1 MGLINQYG
9 KLVTEKPWLVLIVAL
24 IFTGAMFYSVT
35 QLQMVG
41 MDYEDILPKGNEV
54 MDAFDFVKNEFGNS
68 DNALIVIEINPSFE
82 NSNEPLDIRDPRVIN
97 YIDILTQQSQYVDY
111 VESVSSASQLIK
123 VSNQGYIPNTL
134 RSIKNI
140 LNNHPFSNQYISED
154 YSMSL
159 IKINLNE
166 DASNNAEEIEK
177 QLSELIDKTEK
188 PAGVKVQL
196 AGETLKQ
203 PILQRATGKD
213 TTKTSL
219 YSIIGI
225 ILILF
230 LLFRSIKNTILPLT
244 TILFGI
250 VWALGFTS
258 LIGMGISPVTSGV
271 ISMIMG
277 IGIDFGIQ
285 IINRFKQE
293 LRKYNKEEAM
303 RKTIN
308 GVFMPM
314 LTTTIAAL
322 IGFRAM
328 SLGELKMMGEMGTI
342 MSLGVAFCMLAAVTI
357 VPSLLVLLEK
367 DKAKK

>member
-9 KLVTEKPWLVLIVAL
+9 KLVTNKPVLVLIVTL

-35 QLQMVG
+35 KIQVVN
-41 MDYEDILPKGNEV
+41 MDYEDILPKDNEV
-54 MDAFDFVKNEFGNS
+54 IDAFEFVKNEFGGA
-68 DNALIVIEINPSFE
+68 DNALIVIEIDPSIS
-82 NSNEPLDIRDPRVIN
+82 NSDEPIDIRDPRVIK

-111 VESVSSASQLIK
+111 VDDVSSISRIILE
-123 VSNQGYIPNTL
+123 SNQERIPNSL
-134 RSIKNI
+134 QSIKN
-140 LNNHPFSNQYISED
+140 LLKNNPFANQYISND

-166 DASNNAEEIEK
+166 DAANNAKEIER
-177 QLSELIDKTEK
+177 QLSKLIDKTEK
-188 PAGVKVQL
+188 PVGIKVQL
-196 AGETLKQ
+196 AGETLKE
-203 PILQRATGKD
+203 PILQKETGKD
-213 TTKTSL
+213 MNKTSL
-219 YSIIGI
+219 FSIIGI
-225 ILILF
+225 VLILF
-230 LLFRSIKNTILPLT
+230 LLFRSIKNTILPLM

-250 VWALGFTS
+250 IWALGFTS

-285 IINRFKQE
+285 VINRFKQE
-293 LRKYNKEEAM
+293 LREYNKKEAM

-314 LTTTIAAL
+314 LTTTLAAL

-342 MSLGVAFCMLAAVTI
+342 MSFGVAFCMLAAVTI
-357 VPSLLVLLEK
+357 VPSVLVLVERKTK
-367 DKAKK
+367 DL